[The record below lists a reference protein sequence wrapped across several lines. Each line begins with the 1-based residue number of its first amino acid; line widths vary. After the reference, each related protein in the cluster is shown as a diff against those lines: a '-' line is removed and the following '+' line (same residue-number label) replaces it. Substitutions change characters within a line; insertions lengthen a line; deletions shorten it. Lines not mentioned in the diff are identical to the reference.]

1 MIQLWVNLPAEAKM
15 SAPRYQELL
24 KKQIPVI
31 DLSGGAGILRVI
43 AGEAFGETGPAQTVT
58 PMNLWD
64 LTLSAGGETTLT
76 LPENTNTLVLGLEGA
91 IRLNERERLV
101 QGELARLTG
110 EGETLSLSAAEPAR
124 ALVLNGAPIE
134 EPVVAHGPFVM
145 NTSDEIRE
153 ALLDYQAGKM
163 GHLV

>member
-64 LTLSAGGETTLT
+64 LTLSAGE
-76 LPENTNTLVLGLEGA
+76 
-91 IRLNERERLV
+91 
-101 QGELARLTG
+101 
-110 EGETLSLSAAEPAR
+110 
-124 ALVLNGAPIE
+124 
-134 EPVVAHGPFVM
+134 
-145 NTSDEIRE
+145 
-153 ALLDYQAGKM
+153 
-163 GHLV
+163 